1 MRAQRLCCRAT
12 SLATVVAPLKS
23 KRADQTFYKEM
34 FGIEPIHPGGAG
46 YKTAEPVAP
55 PLAKIGSPHC
65 TEQVGLAARG

>member
-1 MRAQRLCCRAT
+1 
-12 SLATVVAPLKS
+12 
-23 KRADQTFYKEM
+23 M